1 MIVETGIFADGDE
14 RALLHCPVGAES
26 PYEPTSVTFYNR
38 KGLVDT
44 LGSFGL
50 RVDAAE
56 YLSDEDRRRTDGA
69 IVRGTFLC
77 TKDRLTAGPAPAC
90 RLARRDAR
98 DVAEV
103 VGSPR
108 RPSSRG

>member
-77 TKDRLTAGPAPAC
+77 TKVASLLDQHPHAC
-90 RLARRDAR
+90 WLGGTHATWQK
-98 DVAEV
+98 
-103 VGSPR
+103 S
-108 RPSSRG
+108 